1 MKFSEYVYERPDIK
15 ALENRFDE
23 LLEQFKK
30 ATYVDEQNKV
40 MEKINHLRSGFE
52 SMAEIAQIRHTIDTN
67 DEQYKEEQ
75 DFFDETRPIY
85 TGLTTKF
92 YQALVDSKF
101 RHELEA
107 KWGKQLFN
115 IAELTLKTFDPQIIE
130 DLQLE
135 NKLVTQYVKLIA
147 SAKVEFEG
155 EECNLSQLEPFGQS
169 ADRDMRKRAQEAKF
183 GYLQEHE
190 QELDDIYDQLVKVR
204 TNMAQKLGYESFVEL
219 GYARMTRSDYDPKMV
234 ANFRRQVKKHIV
246 PVATK
251 LKERQRK
258 RIGIDTLK
266 YYDEPFE
273 FKTGNAKPKGD
284 ADWILDNAKKMYT
297 EMSAETNEFFT
308 FMTNNHLLDLVTKK
322 GKASGGYCTF
332 INQYKAPFIFSN
344 FNGTSG
350 DVDVLTHEGG
360 HAFQMYSSR
369 NYEIPEYHIPT
380 AEAAE
385 IHSMSMEFFAW
396 PWAKI
401 FFEED
406 AEKYKFSHL
415 ASALLFIPYGVAV
428 DEFQHF
434 VYENPQV
441 SPTERKQVWRDIE
454 RKYQPHKDYSENEY
468 LERGGFW
475 QKQGHIYEVPFY
487 YIDYT
492 LAQVCAFQFWKK
504 MHEDRETAWKDY
516 DHLCRQGGSQSFL
529 NLVKEANLIS
539 PFEDGCIESVIGDIE
554 SYLNQIE
561 DMKL

>member
-1 MKFSEYVYERPDIK
+1 MKFADYVYERPDIK
-15 ALENRFDE
+15 ALEQRFDE
-23 LLEQFKK
+23 LLDQFQG
-30 ATYVDEQNKV
+30 ASDVNQQNEV

-67 DEQYKEEQ
+67 DEQYKKEQ

-101 RHELEA
+101 RGQLEE

-115 IAELTLKTFDPQIIE
+115 LAELTLKTFDPKIIE
-130 DLQLE
+130 DLQQE
-135 NKLVTQYVKLIA
+135 NKLVTKYVKLIA
-147 SAKVEFEG
+147 AAKVEFEG
-155 EECNLSQLEPFGQS
+155 EERNLSQLEPFQLS
-169 ADRDMRKRAQEAKF
+169 TDRNMRKRANEAKF
-183 GYLQEHE
+183 GYLAEHE
-190 QELDDIYDQLVKVR
+190 QELDDIYDQLVRVR
-204 TNMAQKLGYESFVEL
+204 TKMAQKLGYENFVEL
-219 GYARMTRSDYDPKMV
+219 GYARMQRSDYDPKMV

-258 RIGIDTLK
+258 RIGVDTLT

-273 FKTGNAKPKGD
+273 FKTGNAKPKGN
-284 ADWILDNAKKMYT
+284 ADWILNNAKKMYA
-297 EMSAETNEFFT
+297 EMSSDTDEFFT
-308 FMTNNHLLDLVTKK
+308 FMTENGLLDLVTKK
-322 GKASGGYCTF
+322 GKAGGGYCTF
-332 INQYKAPFIFSN
+332 IDQYKAPFIFSN

-369 NYEIPEYHIPT
+369 EYEIPEYHIPT
-380 AEAAE
+380 SEAAE

-396 PWAKI
+396 PWAES
-401 FFEED
+401 FFKED
-406 AEKYKFSHL
+406 TEKYKFSHL
-415 ASALLFIPYGVAV
+415 SDALLFIPYGVAV

-441 SPTERKQVWRDIE
+441 SPAERKQVWRDIE
-454 RKYQPHKDYSENEY
+454 RKYQPHKDYTENDY

-516 DHLCRQGGSQSFL
+516 DRLCRRGGSQSFL
-529 NLVKEANLIS
+529 NLVREANLIS
-539 PFEDGCIESVIGDIE
+539 PFEDGSIESVIGDIE
-554 SYLNQIE
+554 SYLDGIE
-561 DMKL
+561 DTKL